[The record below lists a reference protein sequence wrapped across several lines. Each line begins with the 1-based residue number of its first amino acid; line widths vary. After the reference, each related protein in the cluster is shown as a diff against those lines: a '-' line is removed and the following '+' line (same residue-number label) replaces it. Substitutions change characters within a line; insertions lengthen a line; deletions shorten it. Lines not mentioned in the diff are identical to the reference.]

1 MTKEDVLAQFDLDI
15 QRMEPKM
22 GESTTEDLKKTVK
35 RLIINDRLGVI
46 EALRYWLRLRDVG
59 LTLTAVILIWDA
71 VIPELK
77 PDVICLKKEIE
88 SGKIFHSSYLYLVD
102 KALEV
107 IS

>member
-1 MTKEDVLAQFDLDI
+1 MFFVHLEDSIMTKEDVLAQFDLDI

-88 SGKIFHSSYLYLVD
+88 SGKILYD
-102 KALEV
+102 
-107 IS
+107 